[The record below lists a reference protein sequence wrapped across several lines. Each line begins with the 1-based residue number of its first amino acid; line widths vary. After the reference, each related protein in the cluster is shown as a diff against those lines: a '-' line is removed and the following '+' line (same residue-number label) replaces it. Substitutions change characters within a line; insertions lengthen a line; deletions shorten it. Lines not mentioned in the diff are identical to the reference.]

1 MAIVDGKVVAPL
13 STPWINERAKNVM
26 EMVMKLVDRLE
37 ARVIE
42 TGHLPLEDPL
52 TPFVLARMTPDQFAV
67 MRSAAPT
74 PEDQAELDEM
84 FKNLDTTSPD
94 VVLSEGE

>member
-1 MAIVDGKVVAPL
+1 MAEIDGKIVAPL

-26 EMVMKLVDRLE
+26 DMVMKLVDRLE
-37 ARVIE
+37 AKVIE
-42 TGHLPLEDPL
+42 TGHLPLEDSL
-52 TPFVLARMTPDQFAV
+52 TPFILARMTPDQFAV

-74 PEDQAELDEM
+74 PEDQAALDEM
-84 FKNLDTTSPD
+84 YKNLDTTSSD